1 MSATTLEE
9 LSDSVCAG
17 EKWTL
22 RLELLGWLEKLG
34 GVDVDQIED
43 EVEVKEI
50 MSREKQT
57 RLPVSSLRSRVFLRT
72 GRSSRRV

>member
-34 GVDVDQIED
+34 GVDVDQIGD

-50 MSREKQT
+50 MSREKKNPI
-57 RLPVSSLRSRVFLRT
+57 PVSSLRSRVFLRT